1 MQDIAIEFARGLF
14 NLSNRQDEQRALETV
29 KRLECLTKK
38 HPGVQDIAIVFAM
51 GLVNLS
57 AKQDEQKALSTIER
71 IKALAAKHP
80 GNGEIAQLLNYAQN
94 AFDSR

>member
-1 MQDIAIEFARGLF
+1 M
-14 NLSNRQDEQRALETV
+14 SHTQDEQGASETV
-29 KRLECLTKK
+29 ERLKRLTDEYSD
-38 HPGVQDIAIVFAM
+38 VQDIATEFASS
-51 GLVNLS
+51 LANLS

-80 GNGEIAQLLNYAQN
+80 GNGEIVQLLNYVQN